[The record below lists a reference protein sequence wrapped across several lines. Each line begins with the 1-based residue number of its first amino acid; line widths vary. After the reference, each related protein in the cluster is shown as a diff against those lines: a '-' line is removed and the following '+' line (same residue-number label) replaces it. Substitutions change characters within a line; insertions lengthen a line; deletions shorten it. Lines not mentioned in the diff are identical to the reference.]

1 MPTDIDPLEMGN
13 EDPAFL
19 SLLEQSAARIAT
31 AEPYAVSWIRVNLG
45 GHSRC
50 GGGFHRG
57 ADGEPVCSSC
67 GEVPPAAGVPFTYT
81 FTAEAAA

>member
-1 MPTDIDPLEMGN
+1 MPPDYEPELGN
-13 EDPAFL
+13 EDKAFL
-19 SLLEQSAARIAT
+19 LLLKWAAVNVAT
-31 AEPYAVSWIRVNLG
+31 AEPYAVAWIRVNLG

-57 ADGEPVCSSC
+57 TDGEPVCSSC
-67 GEVPPAAGVPFTYT
+67 GEVPPAADVPFTYT